1 MRNYFRSFSY
11 FKYAWKS
18 SSARASWIETIL
30 RINFSIATRFPRN
43 VGICL
48 SFNLS
53 IFQSFNPSIFQSNF
67 SPTSSQ
73 KRVNWSPWRRKFDTK
88 SFSSEHEREP
98 NYSDVK
104 KMLLEIVVVDVIGV
118 VGVVDVVGGSVV
130 VGVGAVVFGV
140 VAVVVVVMGSRI
152 FN

>member
-48 SFNLS
+48 SFSLS
-53 IFQSFNPSIFQSNF
+53 IFQSFNPSILQSFN
-67 SPTSSQ
+67 PTFLQLPPRNVSTGRHGDGNLTQKAFHPSMKGSQ
-73 KRVNWSPWRRKFDTK
+73 ITQMWRKCCWRLLLLML
-88 SFSSEHEREP
+88 S
-98 NYSDVK
+98 VLLVLL
-104 KMLLEIVVVDVIGV
+104 MLLLLLWVHE
-118 VGVVDVVGGSVV
+118 
-130 VGVGAVVFGV
+130 FL
-140 VAVVVVVMGSRI
+140 
-152 FN
+152 FNYYFNLTKC